1 MSEIDVLRID
11 KEGKRNIKDMV
22 IEEISLTMYLNGK
35 KLLMLLCSP
44 ANLQELSAGFLYSA
58 GLIKSINDIKAITID
73 GEKQVSYIELN
84 TKEKD
89 TKFIFK
95 RLTSNSNISS
105 EKILTL
111 MDSFEKRS
119 FAFRQTGGVHSAA
132 LSNTDKI
139 LVFKEDIGRHNALDK
154 VIGEALIRGV
164 NMKDLVILTSG
175 RISTEIISKVEK
187 TRAVFLISRSA
198 PTNQAI
204 KLAKELNLTLIG
216 FARGKRMNVYAA
228 DERVV

>member
-11 KEGKRNIKDMV
+11 KEGKRNIKDV
-22 IEEISLTMYLNGK
+22 VTEEIPLTMYLNGK
-35 KLLMLLCSP
+35 ELLRFLCSP

-73 GEKQVSYIELN
+73 GEKQTSYIELN

-89 TKFIFK
+89 TQLIFK
-95 RLTSNSNISS
+95 RLISNSNISS

-228 DERVV
+228 DERVI